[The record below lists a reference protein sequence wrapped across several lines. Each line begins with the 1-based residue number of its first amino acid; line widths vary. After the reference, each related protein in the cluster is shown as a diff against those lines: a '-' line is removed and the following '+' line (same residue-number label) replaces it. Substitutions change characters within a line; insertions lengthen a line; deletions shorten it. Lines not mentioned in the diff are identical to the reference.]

1 MKLYFL
7 FILFSIYLSQNII
20 TSWNYDKVAMYDM
33 QKINSF
39 LLSEFGNK
47 VYELPNKIIWNNIH
61 VENLKLINI
70 ETSLYDSFLNYNSGL
85 FLFSPNKVTFYFNFS
100 YSESTRGYEGNA
112 TLELKIHTLK
122 IKIKNDKFTQKPI
135 ISTKMSS
142 PMSNYIIPGIPD
154 KSFLSLLQDALYSE
168 FQLQS
173 ILSKTISNQISDG
186 LLKYYNEFYSKKK
199 EISVKTNDFFGK
211 FIFHL
216 KNNKFLY
223 FCEDLLNE
231 YKNNFCYYLGY
242 SSKDEEIRDKTKVP
256 LLNERFSHNED
267 DLFNVFIN
275 KDLIYDITNYIT
287 NSYFYFFPKIYNNKT
302 NVKQLSYDFTVSS
315 LKNYFN
321 GLQDLKDSDYFYCEI
336 FIDKFTFNETI
347 YRAKFIIDNF
357 NFIIKVTSRIEV
369 DLPII
374 KNIRFN
380 LCLKNAKATDVEV
393 ISNSQDLKIEIKNLE
408 KLKEAIDESFD
419 FDYNKICIFDKGF
432 SMRDYLSKIKSIYI
446 REEGLYLEG
455 NHLYQ

>member
-1 MKLYFL
+1 MKNYLFL
-7 FILFSIYLSQNII
+7 ILFSIYLSQNII
-20 TSWNYDKVAMYDM
+20 TSWNYDKVAMYDI

-39 LLSEFGNK
+39 LLSEFENK
-47 VYELPNKIIWNNIH
+47 VHDYPNMILWNNIN
-61 VENLKLINI
+61 VTNLKLINI
-70 ETSLYDSFLNYNSGL
+70 ETSLYDSFLNYNNGL
-85 FLFSPNKVTFYFNFS
+85 FLFTPNKITFYFNFS
-100 YSESTRGYEGNA
+100 YSETTRGYEGNA

-122 IKIKNDKFTQKPI
+122 IKVKNDKISQEPT
-135 ISTKMSS
+135 ISTKMVS
-142 PMSNYIIPGIPD
+142 PMDNYNIPGIVD
-154 KSFLSLLQDALYSE
+154 KEFLRLLKDALFSE

-199 EISVKTNDFFGK
+199 EISVKTNNFFGNLK
-211 FIFHL
+211 FSM

-242 SSKDEEIRDKTKVP
+242 SSKDEEIKDKTKIA
-256 LLNERFSHNED
+256 LSNERFSHNKD
-267 DLFNVFIN
+267 NLFNIFIN

-287 NSYFYFFPKIYNNKT
+287 KYYFYFSPKIYNNKT
-302 NVKQLSYDFTVSS
+302 NIKQLSYDFTVSS

-321 GLQDLKDSDYFYCEI
+321 GLQNLKDSYYFYCEI

-357 NFIIKVTSRIEV
+357 NFIINITSRIEV

-380 LCLKNAKATDVEV
+380 LCLKNIETLDVEV

-408 KLKEAIDESFD
+408 KLKKVIGESFD

-432 SMRDYLSKIKSIYI
+432 SMRDYFAKIKSIYI
-446 REEGLYLEG
+446 REEGIYLEG